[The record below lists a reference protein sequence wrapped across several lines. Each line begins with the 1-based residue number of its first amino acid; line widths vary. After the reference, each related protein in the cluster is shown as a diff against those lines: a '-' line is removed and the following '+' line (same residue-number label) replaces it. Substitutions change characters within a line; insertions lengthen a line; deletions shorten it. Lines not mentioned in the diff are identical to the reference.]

1 MTSQDFSASDVSYVR
16 DTIAARA
23 TAPGVGGVG
32 IIRISGPLVSDIAE
46 ALLGMIPS
54 ERHATYMTFR
64 ESDQTAIDS
73 GLALYFQSPDSFTGE
88 DVLELQGH
96 GGPIVLDMLL
106 SRVVGLGAR
115 IALPGEFSQR
125 AFLNDKID
133 LAQAEAIADLI
144 HSGSRQAARSAMRSL
159 KGEFSRRVNT
169 LVSSVILLRVY
180 VEAAIDFP
188 EEEIDFISDKRV
200 SIDLDQLVSTLDEL
214 LKTAGDG
221 ALLNEG
227 ADVVLLGKPNAGK
240 SSLMNQLTGQE
251 TSIVT
256 DIPGTTRDVIDQQ
269 LEIDGIPLR
278 LLDTA
283 GIRDSE
289 NTIEAEGV
297 RRALAAK
304 ASADLIIAIVD
315 THQSLEEVLS
325 DIRELDLDER
335 CILVGNKIDLAGSHT
350 ALGPE
355 ALLSLGLVEDIVP
368 MSAMTGE
375 GLPALKAAIKRTL
388 GFSGS
393 ESTFA
398 ARSRHIEA
406 LKRAQAS
413 LASGYRCLSEHQAGE
428 LLAEELKDVQR
439 HLSEI
444 TGEFSSDDLLGEIFS
459 SFCIGK

>member
-23 TAPGVGGVG
+23 TAPGIGGVG

-46 ALLGMIPS
+46 ALLGKIPS
-54 ERHATYMTFR
+54 ERHATYTTFR

-106 SRVVGLGAR
+106 SRIVGLGAR

-188 EEEIDFISDKRV
+188 EEEIDFISDERV

-214 LKTAGDG
+214 LRTAGDG

-240 SSLMNQLTGQE
+240 SSLMNQLTGEE

-315 THQSLEEVLS
+315 TNQTLEEMLS
-325 DIRELDLDER
+325 DIRELDLGER
-335 CILVGNKIDLAGSHT
+335 CILVGNKIDLAGSHS
-350 ALGPE
+350 ALGPD

-375 GLPALKAAIKRTL
+375 GLPALKAAIKQTL
-388 GFSGS
+388 GFNGS

-398 ARSRHIEA
+398 ARSRHIAA

-413 LASGYRCLSEHQAGE
+413 LASGHKCLSEHQAGE